1 MDFTFS
7 ILQGIRGVV
16 PCGTNYA
23 KDACTVCDFFV
34 LIQNIINLSLAITV
48 PLVTLAAVYIAFL
61 FMFFG
66 GSPSITTDAK
76 GKLWL
81 VLLGT
86 FWVFGSWL
94 VLNTILNIVANKS
107 VFPWPWN
114 QINCQVSQPAPG
126 AVSSP
131 PVDTPAV
138 GTLPVEAPAS
148 CPGCTPFEGGS
159 SGGGGAQ
166 RSFEIVSPET
176 TSRLDNSPA
185 LPATDYG
192 GIIGGAWE
200 DAIQID
206 TSGYQAID
214 VEHFGLEQFEPA
226 APYTATDPTS
236 PIVDEQVQQII
247 NQEAPISPILPTS
260 PTLPV
265 VPPVVPP
272 VTRINDVDS
281 NLVKAI
287 IQAESSGNKNA
298 IHLDK
303 DGKMSYGLMQ
313 VRPDTAKRYD
323 AELKG
328 LSDAQIGE
336 KLKDPD
342 YNVKLGTAYLQ
353 DLASKYNG
361 DLDKVIAAYNG
372 GPGANKPSVDCP
384 GSMRWQCQWD
394 NTAQT
399 IPNTGY
405 KVTRNYVVKV
415 NNYYSQL
422 SR

>member
-1 MDFTFS
+1 M
-7 ILQGIRGVV
+7 
-16 PCGTNYA
+16 PCGTSYA
-23 KDACTVCDFFV
+23 KNACTVCDFFV

-61 FMFFG
+61 FMFSG
-66 GSPSITTDAK
+66 GSQSIITDAK

-94 VLNTILNIVANKS
+94 VLNTILNIVANKG

-114 QINCQVSQPAPG
+114 QINCQVSQPTANTVG
-126 AVSSP
+126 SP
-131 PVDTPAV
+131 SVDNTTFDYSDTPFDYSD
-138 GTLPVEAPAS
+138 TTFDYS
-148 CPGCTPFEGGS
+148 DTPS
-159 SGGGGAQ
+159 VTRLDQTSGGL
-166 RSFEIVSPET
+166 V
-176 TSRLDNSPA
+176 
-185 LPATDYG
+185 Y
-192 GIIGGAWE
+192 E
-200 DAIQID
+200 DAIQ
-206 TSGYQAID
+206 TNTPGYQALD
-214 VEHFGLEQFEPA
+214 TEHVGLEQVEPA
-226 APYTATDPTS
+226 APYTATDPTD
-236 PIVDEQVQQII
+236 PIVDQVVQQK
-247 NQEAPISPILPTS
+247 TS
-260 PTLPV
+260 SL
-265 VPPVVPP
+265 
-272 VTRINDVDS
+272 NGVDQ

-287 IQAESSGNKNA
+287 IQAESSGNANA

-303 DGKMSYGLMQ
+303 DGKTSYGLMQ

-323 AELKG
+323 STLAN